1 MSVAKKKIVLKKLK
15 EYDTIWHPETTLVFK
30 SINERIVTGRYV
42 DEQIIPL
49 DEIALELC
57 EKWNF
62 KPDESLLASDEDD
75 SKEDDSKQVEEE
87 DDSKQVEEE
96 DDSKQVEE
104 EDEGKQVEEED
115 EGSGED
121 TEQKEDEVIT
131 EKITDITDEKI
142 KVKSST
148 DTIQEQATKSIAIRS
163 LTEGF
168 TKELY
173 TMVNNME
180 NKLLAT
186 ESQLSETE
194 AELLEKTKALEE
206 LQSKYNTI
214 KQKFDTMKSLFN

>member
-1 MSVAKKKIVLKKLK
+1 MSNAKKKIVLKKLK

-30 SINERIVTGRYV
+30 SLNERIVIGRYV

-49 DEIALELC
+49 DETALELC

-75 SKEDDSKQVEEE
+75 SKEDDSKQVEE
-87 DDSKQVEEE
+87 DDSKQ
-96 DDSKQVEE
+96 D
-104 EDEGKQVEEED
+104 EEED

-121 TEQKEDEVIT
+121 EEDEGSGEDSEQKEDEIIT

-148 DTIQEQATKSIAIRS
+148 DTIQDQATKSIAIRS

-180 NKLLAT
+180 NKLLTT